1 MTMRSRP
8 ITLRWR
14 SADRT
19 RYRSWCMSHIELRCP
34 KCGITRPADMSAEA
48 CRDCGSPMDV
58 GYLATRDTKGDTAPS
73 PVHETSAR
81 VTLGEGNTPCV
92 ILNTIGGRLPLGRL
106 RAKLEFLNPTGSF
119 KDRGT
124 ATMLSV
130 ARERGVTELVE
141 DSSGNAGASVS
152 AYAARAGIKAH
163 IFVPADAPE
172 AKLRQI
178 RAYGTEVHPIAGP
191 REAVT
196 AAAIAYAQ
204 QNALVYASHMLSPY
218 FAEGTKAF
226 AYEVV
231 EQLEDDLPGHVV
243 FPVGNG
249 SLLIG
254 AFNGFNELLASGRIE
269 KIPRLHCVQSQNV
282 MPLVAAFNGQKWG
295 PEDAAKTVAG
305 GISIAAPS
313 RQWQILEILRL
324 TGGSAVAV
332 EESSI
337 LKFQRDL
344 AEDEGIFAEPTSA
357 AAFAGLEILVDQ
369 DIIQQGDDVLVPA
382 TGFGLKDEP
391 PPSS

>member
-1 MTMRSRP
+1 
-8 ITLRWR
+8 
-14 SADRT
+14 
-19 RYRSWCMSHIELRCP
+19 MSPEPCV
-34 KCGITRPADMSAEA
+34 
-48 CRDCGSPMDV
+48 DCGSPLDV
-58 GYLATRDTKGDTAPS
+58 AYTSAPNGTDLPT
-73 PVHETSAR
+73 PVHDPSTAVS
-81 VTLGEGNTPCV
+81 LGEGNTPVTELTSVCD
-92 ILNTIGGRLPLGRL
+92 RLQMGKLY
-106 RAKLEFLNPTGSF
+106 AKLEFLNPTGSF

-130 ARERGVTELVE
+130 AKEHAVNELVE

-152 AYAARAGIKAH
+152 AYTARAGIKSH

-178 RAYGTEVHPIAGP
+178 RAYGTEVHPVKGP

-196 AAAIAYAQ
+196 DAAVDYCQ
-204 QNALVYASHMLSPY
+204 ENGLVYASHMLSPY

-231 EQLEDDLPGHVV
+231 QQFDQKVPEHVV

-254 AFNGFNELLASGRIE
+254 AFNGFRELQKSRKIE
-269 KIPRLHCVQSQNV
+269 RLPKLHCVQSRNV
-282 MPLVAAFNGQKWG
+282 MPLVAAFNGADW
-295 PEDAAKTVAG
+295 DAGNATRTIAG

-313 RQWQILEILRL
+313 RQWQILEILRI
-324 TGGSAVAV
+324 TGGAAVAV

-337 LKFQRDL
+337 VQMQRDL
-344 AEDEGIFAEPTSA
+344 AEQEGIYAEPTSA
-357 AAFAGLEILVDQ
+357 AAFAGLELLVNTEA
-369 DIIQQGDDVLVPA
+369 IQENDDALVPV

-391 PPSS
+391 PPSN

>member
-1 MTMRSRP
+1 
-8 ITLRWR
+8 
-14 SADRT
+14 
-19 RYRSWCMSHIELRCP
+19 MSHIELRCP
-34 KCGITRPADMSAEA
+34 RCGISRPADMSAEA
-48 CRDCGSPMDV
+48 CLDCESPLDV
-58 GYLATRDTKGDTAPS
+58 AFIAGEPNDGDAIPS
-73 PVHETSAR
+73 PVHGDSTK
-81 VTLGEGNTPCV
+81 VTLGEGDTPCV
-92 ILNTIGGRLPLGRL
+92 HLTTLSGRLFLDKL
-106 RAKLEFLNPTGSF
+106 YAKLEFLNPTGSF

-130 ARERGVTELVE
+130 AREHGVNELVE

-152 AYAARAGIKAH
+152 AYAARAGIKSH

-178 RAYGTEVHPIAGP
+178 KAYGTEVHPIEGP

-196 AAAIAYAQ
+196 AAAIAYSREHG
-204 QNALVYASHMLSPY
+204 LVYASHMLSPY

-231 EQLEDDLPGHVV
+231 RQFGEAMPEHVV

-254 AFNGFNELLASGRIE
+254 AFNGFKEQRDSGRIE
-269 KIPRLHCVQSQNV
+269 KFPRLHCVQSRSV
-282 MPLVAAFNGQKWG
+282 MPLVAAFNGEVWNSG
-295 PEDAAKTVAG
+295 SVRKTVAG

-332 EESSI
+332 EESGI
-337 LKFQRDL
+337 LQMQRDL
-344 AEDEGIFAEPTSA
+344 AEEEGIFAEPTSA
-357 AAFAGLEILVDQ
+357 AAFAGLEKLSE
-369 DIIQQGDDVLVPA
+369 QGVINEGDTVLVPV

-391 PPSS
+391 PPPCPSPVA

>member
-1 MTMRSRP
+1 
-8 ITLRWR
+8 
-14 SADRT
+14 
-19 RYRSWCMSHIELRCP
+19 MSHIELRCP
-34 KCGITRPADMSAEA
+34 KCGISRPADMSAEP
-48 CRDCGSPMDV
+48 CLDCGSPLDV
-58 GYLATRDTKGDTAPS
+58 AYTAHDGYPQTMRS
-73 PVHETSAR
+73 PVHGPTLD
-81 VTLGEGNTPCV
+81 VTLGEGDTPCV
-92 ILNTIGGRLPLGRL
+92 HLTTLVPGLPKLY
-106 RAKLEFLNPTGSF
+106 AKLEFLNPTGSF

-130 ARERGVTELVE
+130 AAEHGVTELVE

-152 AYAARAGIKAH
+152 AYAARAGIKSH

-178 RAYGTEVHPIAGP
+178 KAYGTEVHSIEGP

-196 AAAIAYAQ
+196 AEAIAYANQ
-204 QNALVYASHMLSPY
+204 HGLVYASHMLSPY

-226 AYEVV
+226 AYEVA
-231 EQLEDDLPGHVV
+231 QQFSGSMPGHVV

-254 AFNGFNELLASGRIE
+254 AYNGFKELKKSYQIE
-269 KIPRLHCVQSQNV
+269 KIPRLHCVQSRNV
-282 MPLVAAFNGQKWG
+282 MPLVAAFNGEEWG
-295 PEDAAKTVAG
+295 SQSATKTVAG

-313 RQWQILEILRL
+313 RQWQILDILRS

-337 LKFQRDL
+337 LQMQKDL
-344 AEDEGIFAEPTSA
+344 AEEEGIFAEPTSA
-357 AAFAGLEILVDQ
+357 AAFAGLKILTNQSVIQ
-369 DIIQQGDDVLVPA
+369 ESDIVLVPV

-391 PPSS
+391 PQS

>member
-1 MTMRSRP
+1 MGK
-8 ITLRWR
+8 L
-14 SADRT
+14 
-19 RYRSWCMSHIELRCP
+19 Y
-34 KCGITRPADMSAEA
+34 
-48 CRDCGSPMDV
+48 
-58 GYLATRDTKGDTAPS
+58 
-73 PVHETSAR
+73 
-81 VTLGEGNTPCV
+81 
-92 ILNTIGGRLPLGRL
+92 
-106 RAKLEFLNPTGSF
+106 AKLEFLNPTGSF

-130 ARERGVTELVE
+130 AKEHAVNELVE

-152 AYAARAGIKAH
+152 AYTARAGIKSH

-178 RAYGTEVHPIAGP
+178 RAYGTEVHPVKGP

-196 AAAIAYAQ
+196 DAAVDYCQ
-204 QNALVYASHMLSPY
+204 ENGLVYASHMLSPY

-231 EQLEDDLPGHVV
+231 QQFDQKVPEHVV

-254 AFNGFNELLASGRIE
+254 AFNGFRELQKSRKIE
-269 KIPRLHCVQSQNV
+269 RLPKLHCVQSRNV
-282 MPLVAAFNGQKWG
+282 MPLVAAFNGADW
-295 PEDAAKTVAG
+295 DAGNATRTIAG

-313 RQWQILEILRL
+313 RQWQILEILRI
-324 TGGSAVAV
+324 TGGAAVAV

-337 LKFQRDL
+337 VQMQRDL
-344 AEDEGIFAEPTSA
+344 AEQEGIYAEPTSA
-357 AAFAGLEILVDQ
+357 AAFAGLELLVNTEA
-369 DIIQQGDDVLVPA
+369 IQENDDALVPV

-391 PPSS
+391 PPSN

>member
-1 MTMRSRP
+1 
-8 ITLRWR
+8 
-14 SADRT
+14 
-19 RYRSWCMSHIELRCP
+19 MSHIELRCP
-34 KCGITRPADMSAEA
+34 KCGVSRPADMSSEA
-48 CRDCGSPMDV
+48 CRNCGSPLDV
-58 GYLATRDTKGDTAPS
+58 AYTARPDGHKIPS
-73 PVHETSAR
+73 PLHDSTFEGS
-81 VTLGEGNTPCV
+81 LGEGNTPSV
-92 ILNTIGGRLPLGRL
+92 ILTTIGGNLPLGRL
-106 RAKLEFLNPTGSF
+106 YAKLEFLNPTGSF

-130 ARERGVTELVE
+130 AKEHGVTGLVE

-152 AYAARAGIKAH
+152 AYAARTGIKSH

-172 AKLRQI
+172 AKLSQI
-178 RAYGTEVHPIAGP
+178 RAYGTEIHPIEGP
-191 REAVT
+191 RAAVT
-196 AAAIAYAQ
+196 EAAIAYAQ
-204 QNALVYASHMLSPY
+204 QNSLVYASHMLSPY

-231 EQLEDDLPGHVV
+231 EQFGDTMPAHIV

-254 AFNGFNELLASGRIE
+254 AFNGFNELQKTG
-269 KIPRLHCVQSQNV
+269 KINNTPRLHCVQSRNV
-282 MPLVAAFNGQKWG
+282 MPLVAAFNGQKWN
-295 PEDAAKTVAG
+295 PEAAIKTVAG

-337 LKFQRDL
+337 LQMQRDL
-344 AEDEGIFAEPTSA
+344 AEQEGIFAEPTSA
-357 AAFAGLEILVDQ
+357 AAFAGLELLASQGV
-369 DIIQQGDDVLVPA
+369 IQQSDDVLVPV

-391 PPSS
+391 PRTNP

>member
-1 MTMRSRP
+1 
-8 ITLRWR
+8 
-14 SADRT
+14 
-19 RYRSWCMSHIELRCP
+19 MSHIELRCP
-34 KCGITRPADMSAEA
+34 KCGTSRPADMSSEA
-48 CRDCGSPMDV
+48 CRDCGSPLDV
-58 GYLATRDTKGDTAPS
+58 SYISHADAAGIPS
-73 PVHETSAR
+73 PVHDSKFEVS
-81 VTLGEGNTPCV
+81 LGEGNTPSV
-92 ILNTIGGRLPLGRL
+92 ILTTTCGNLPLGRL
-106 RAKLEFLNPTGSF
+106 YAKLEFLNPTGSF

-130 ARERGVTELVE
+130 AKEHGVTELVE

-152 AYAARAGIKAH
+152 AYAARAGIKSH

-172 AKLRQI
+172 AKLSQI
-178 RAYGTEVHPIAGP
+178 RAYGTEIHPIQGP
-191 REAVT
+191 RSAVT
-196 AAAIAYAQ
+196 EAAVGYAKQ
-204 QNALVYASHMLSPY
+204 HGLVYASHMLSPY

-231 EQLEDDLPGHVV
+231 EQFGDSMPAHIV

-254 AFNGFNELLASGRIE
+254 AFNGFNELE
-269 KIPRLHCVQSQNV
+269 KTGKIDKVPKLHCVQSRNV
-282 MPLVAAFNGQKWG
+282 MPLVAAFNGQDWS
-295 PEDAAKTVAG
+295 PDTATKTVAG

-337 LKFQRDL
+337 LQMQKDL
-344 AEDEGIFAEPTSA
+344 AEQEGIFAEPTSA
-357 AAFAGLEILVDQ
+357 AAFAGLELLAARDVIQEGDDILVP
-369 DIIQQGDDVLVPA
+369 V

-391 PPSS
+391 PRSDQ

>member
-1 MTMRSRP
+1 
-8 ITLRWR
+8 
-14 SADRT
+14 
-19 RYRSWCMSHIELRCP
+19 
-34 KCGITRPADMSAEA
+34 MSAEP
-48 CRDCGSPMDV
+48 CRSCGSPLDV
-58 GYLATRDTKGDTAPS
+58 AYIAGGETKLEANGHAVLT
-73 PVHETSAR
+73 PVHDTNAG

-92 ILNTIGGRLPLGRL
+92 ILNTIGGRLPLGKL
-106 RAKLEFLNPTGSF
+106 YAKLEFLNPTGSF

-130 ARERGVTELVE
+130 ASEHGVTELVE

-152 AYAARAGIKAH
+152 AYAARAGIRSH

-178 RAYGTEVHPIAGP
+178 RAYGTEVHPIEGP

-196 AAAIAYAQ
+196 KAAIAYARQ
-204 QNALVYASHMLSPY
+204 HDLVYASHMLSPY
-218 FAEGTKAF
+218 FAEGTKVF
-226 AYEVV
+226 AYEAVGQFDSGMP
-231 EQLEDDLPGHVV
+231 EHVV

-254 AFNGFNELLASGRIE
+254 AFNGFKELQAAGRIE
-269 KIPRLHCVQSQNV
+269 KIPRLHCIQSRNV
-282 MPLVAAFNGQKWG
+282 MPLVAAFNGQEWG

-305 GISIAAPS
+305 GISIAAPP

-337 LKFQRDL
+337 LKMQRDL

-357 AAFAGLEILVDQ
+357 AAFAGLEILANQGV
-369 DIIQQGDDVLVPA
+369 IQQGDDVLVPV